1 VKTVLLIRHAK
12 SSWTDASLNDFER
25 PLNDRGKRDAPLMAR
40 RLIDKKLHIDA
51 FISSPAKRARK
62 TASIFAKEFGIDENE
77 IIYKTELYGAPSE
90 VFYEVIKHLDND
102 TQTVA
107 LFSHNPGIT
116 DFANSLTKVRADD
129 MPTCSIFAIQ
139 SDATNWKQFGESNK
153 TFLFFDYPKATE

>member
-1 VKTVLLIRHAK
+1 
-12 SSWTDASLNDFER
+12 
-25 PLNDRGKRDAPLMAR
+25 MAR
-40 RLIDKKLHIDA
+40 RLTDKKIQIDA

-62 TASIFAKEFGIDENE
+62 TASIFAKEFGIAENE

-90 VFYEVIKHLDND
+90 VFYEVIKNLDNESD
-102 TQTVA
+102 NVA

-116 DFANSLTKVRADD
+116 DFANSLTEMRADD

-139 SDATNWKQFGESNK
+139 SDATNWKQFHQSNK